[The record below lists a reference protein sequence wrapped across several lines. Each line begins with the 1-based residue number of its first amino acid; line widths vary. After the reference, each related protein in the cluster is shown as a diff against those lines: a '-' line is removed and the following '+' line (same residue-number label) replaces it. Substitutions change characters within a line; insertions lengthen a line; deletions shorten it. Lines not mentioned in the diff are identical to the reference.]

1 MSRSTV
7 VRRSAASLGA
17 LLLVALLVPAGE
29 AIARDEVPVPSR
41 GDSVLASPWGSYVV
55 VMEDDPLVATFAVD
69 ELDTAA
75 AKNRGQE
82 LRASHSRA
90 LKALSGDVQ
99 KIHDY
104 TVALN
109 GFSALLSQAQAEQ
122 LAARKDVLLVLPD
135 ELHQAQTDSSPQ
147 FLGLTGSGGAHS
159 SGVRGQGVVVGVID
173 TGIWPEHPSFA
184 DDGSYRSPI
193 RNLPCEFG
201 NTEANP
207 DDAPFTCNDKLI
219 GADQVLDTYRAVLGA
234 DPDEFDSARDDDGH
248 GTHTASTAAGNAD
261 VSASVKGRDLGTI
274 SGIAP
279 RAHVIAYK
287 ALGNQGGFGSDLA
300 AAIDGAVAHGVD
312 VINYSIYGSV
322 GLAPLVDAADVARR
336 HDDLCQPGT
345 LNAQLVSGA
354 IVLCRRGVVGR
365 VQKSEEVFRAGG
377 VGMIMYEN
385 NNTGNLFTDTH
396 WVPTVHV
403 DNTPG
408 LAIKSYIDAATGAN
422 PATASIT
429 TDAPSTWPSAPSM
442 TDFSSRG
449 PDPVAEDIV
458 KPDITAPGIQIL
470 AGNSPFPDPGTVPDE
485 LFMAIA
491 GTSMSSPHIAGML
504 ALIDQQ
510 HPSWSAAAAKSAMM
524 TTANTDVRD
533 NDRTSQATPFE
544 MGAGQVDPGG
554 PSQSGSMFQPGLVYD
569 AGFKD
574 YLGFLCD
581 EAPEVFAN
589 AAATCA
595 SLANAGVPT
604 EAENLNYP
612 SIGVSAVPG
621 QITVTRTVTSVASS
635 RRTYTASF
643 EAPAGYN
650 VTVSP
655 SSFTISPGA
664 ERTFTVTITNA
675 TAPIGEWRVAVL
687 PKGPGAVCGRQPP
700 PA

>member
-7 VRRSAASLGA
+7 VRRSVASLGA
-17 LLLVALLVPAGE
+17 ILLVALLVPAGD

-90 LKALSGDVQ
+90 LRALSGDVQ

-219 GADQVLDTYRAVLGA
+219 GADQVLDTYRVVLGA

-248 GTHTASTAAGNAD
+248 GTHTASTAAGNAG
-261 VSASVKGRDLGTI
+261 VAASVKGRDLGII

-300 AAIDGAVAHGVD
+300 AAIDGAVAHGVE
-312 VINYSIYGSV
+312 VINYSIGGGASLT
-322 GLAPLVDAADVARR
+322 GPDDIAFLFAADAGVHVATSAGNSGPGEATIGGPASVPWLTSGGANTQSRFF
-336 HDDLCQPGT
+336 QEPGT

-365 VQKSEEVFRAGG
+365 VQKSEEVFRARG

-429 TDAPSTWPSAPSM
+429 TDAPSTWPNAPTM

-449 PDPVAEDIV
+449 PDPVAEDII

-510 HPSWSAAAAKSAMM
+510 HPSWSAAAVKSAMM
-524 TTANTDVRD
+524 TTANTGVLD
-533 NDRTSQATPFE
+533 NDRKTQATPFE

-569 AGFKD
+569 AGFND

-621 QITVTRTVTSVASS
+621 QVI
-635 RRTYTASF
+635 
-643 EAPAGYN
+643 
-650 VTVSP
+650 
-655 SSFTISPGA
+655 
-664 ERTFTVTITNA
+664 
-675 TAPIGEWRVAVL
+675 
-687 PKGPGAVCGRQPP
+687 
-700 PA
+700 